1 MATATGL
8 EEQYRLD
15 AGPIDTAG
23 GRHDGERPQAV
34 TVVCVVGFVMTGI
47 AALGILVNVA
57 SADKAGGTL
66 AALVMGALFVAG
78 EISYRIGIW
87 RMQAWGV
94 HACCAWLL
102 PSLVLYGFSP
112 LPFIVTITTVLV
124 GSRSIDKMH

>member
-1 MATATGL
+1 MRTCPTTPAW
-8 EEQYRLD
+8 R
-15 AGPIDTAG
+15 P
-23 GRHDGERPQAV
+23 DGERPQAV

-66 AALVMGALFVAG
+66 ATLVMGALFVAG